1 MFSNNKIKIVASL
14 LSAFILLVGII
25 VIMSSNIANDLLKE
39 RIENQFLSESFGRRE
54 AIRSLLEIYSNQIN
68 HLAYRLSADEDVGN
82 ILLANE
88 QGPDNGPSY
97 NGYNDSSI
105 ILGQK
110 IEEFGATFDNST
122 YIRNIKIMDRN
133 GDLLLS
139 LNPSETGHEMVHV
152 GNMEPDSNSTTNY
165 RTISMETN
173 KVGDEN
179 RQLIE
184 FTMPFKMQQHAVG
197 KKENSNAN
205 SFFISAILDTNSFD
219 KILLN
224 RKGLGMSGEAY
235 LVNGSKVMVSES
247 RFIDN
252 TTPITVDTLP
262 VRHCFENMGG
272 RDTSGIYNDYRNIPI
287 VGFSYCAKDLGFVLL
302 AEIDKSEVMQPI
314 DNLRNTMV
322 ITSVVSCFIL
332 TVLSIV
338 VIHTLLSWNKRLESA
353 NRQLQSQDKMQ
364 REFINIAAH
373 ELKTPIQPVLALTE
387 RIREKTKDTDMIQ
400 MLDVVIRNAQRLKKL
415 SDNILDVTKIE
426 SDALNMNKE
435 LFSLDGLVMDTIKDF
450 ENNLKGKGIKFEYH
464 NLNNFECNVLADKTR
479 IGQVIS
485 NMIGNSAKFIGKE
498 GTISITVE
506 RKKCNDGG
514 IGSKDKGKDVVVVC
528 VKDTGTGI
536 DTEMLPKIFTK
547 FASKSFQGTGLGLYI
562 SRKIVEAHGGRVL
575 AENNND
581 GRGAKFSFILP
592 LESSV

>member
-39 RIENQFLSESFGRRE
+39 RIENQFLSESFGRGE

-68 HLAYRLSADEDVGN
+68 HLAYRLSADEDIGN

-88 QGPDNGPSY
+88 QEPDNGPSHG
-97 NGYNDSSI
+97 GYNDSSI
-105 ILGQK
+105 ILRQK

-122 YIRNIKIMDRN
+122 YIRNIRIMDKN
-133 GDLLLS
+133 GDVLMLS
-139 LNPSETGHEMVHV
+139 NPSETGHKIVHV
-152 GNMEPDSNSTTNY
+152 GNIEPDSNSTTNY
-165 RTISMETN
+165 RTINMETN
-173 KVGDEN
+173 KVRDEN

-184 FTMPFKMQQHAVG
+184 FTMPFTVQQIAVG
-197 KKENSNAN
+197 KTENPNAN
-205 SFFISAILDTNSFD
+205 SFFISTILDTNSFD

-224 RKGLGMSGEAY
+224 RKGLGESGEAY
-235 LVNGSKVMVSES
+235 LVNSSKVMVSES
-247 RFIDN
+247 RFIDS
-252 TTPITVDTLP
+252 TLPITVDTLP
-262 VRHCFENMGG
+262 VRHCFENREG

-314 DNLRNTMV
+314 DNLRNTLV

-332 TVLSIV
+332 TVISIV

-373 ELKTPIQPVLALTE
+373 ELRTPIQPVLALTE
-387 RIREKTKDTDMIQ
+387 RIREKTKDRDMIQ

-426 SDALNMNKE
+426 SDALNMSKE
-435 LFSLDGLVMDTIKDF
+435 LFSLHGLVMDTIKDF
-450 ENNLKGKGIKFEYH
+450 ENNLKGKGIRIEYH

-506 RKKCNDGG
+506 RRKCDDSG
-514 IGSKDKGKDVVVVC
+514 IWNKDKDVVVVC

-562 SRKIVEAHGGRVL
+562 SKKIVEAHGGRIL

-592 LESSV
+592 LYSSV

>member
-1 MFSNNKIKIVASL
+1 M
-14 LSAFILLVGII
+14 
-25 VIMSSNIANDLLKE
+25 
-39 RIENQFLSESFGRRE
+39 
-54 AIRSLLEIYSNQIN
+54 
-68 HLAYRLSADEDVGN
+68 
-82 ILLANE
+82 
-88 QGPDNGPSY
+88 
-97 NGYNDSSI
+97 
-105 ILGQK
+105 
-110 IEEFGATFDNST
+110 
-122 YIRNIKIMDRN
+122 
-133 GDLLLS
+133 
-139 LNPSETGHEMVHV
+139 
-152 GNMEPDSNSTTNY
+152 
-165 RTISMETN
+165 
-173 KVGDEN
+173 
-179 RQLIE
+179 
-184 FTMPFKMQQHAVG
+184 
-197 KKENSNAN
+197 ENSNSI
-205 SFFISAILDTNSFD
+205 SFFISTSLDTNSFD

-224 RKGLGMSGEAY
+224 RKGLGESGEAY
-235 LVNGSKVMVSES
+235 LVNSSKAMVSES

-252 TTPITVDTLP
+252 TNPITVDTLP
-262 VRHCFENMGG
+262 VRHCFESMGG

-332 TVLSIV
+332 TAISIV

-353 NRQLQSQDKMQ
+353 NKQLQSQDKMQ

-387 RIREKTKDTDMIQ
+387 RIREKTKDRDMIQ

-426 SDALNMNKE
+426 SDTLNMNKE
-435 LFSLDGLVMDTIKDF
+435 LFSLDRLVMDTIKDF

-506 RKKCNDGG
+506 RKKCNDCGFG
-514 IGSKDKGKDVVVVC
+514 IKDKDVVVVC

-562 SRKIVEAHGGRVL
+562 SKKIVEAHGGRVL

>member
-1 MFSNNKIKIVASL
+1 MEINKAR
-14 LSAFILLVGII
+14 
-25 VIMSSNIANDLLKE
+25 N
-39 RIENQFLSESFGRRE
+39 ES
-54 AIRSLLEIYSNQIN
+54 
-68 HLAYRLSADEDVGN
+68 
-82 ILLANE
+82 
-88 QGPDNGPSY
+88 
-97 NGYNDSSI
+97 
-105 ILGQK
+105 
-110 IEEFGATFDNST
+110 
-122 YIRNIKIMDRN
+122 
-133 GDLLLS
+133 
-139 LNPSETGHEMVHV
+139 
-152 GNMEPDSNSTTNY
+152 
-165 RTISMETN
+165 
-173 KVGDEN
+173 

-184 FTMPFKMQQHAVG
+184 FTMPFKLQQHAVG
-197 KKENSNAN
+197 KMGNSNAN
-205 SFFISAILDTNSFD
+205 SFFISTSLDTNSFD

-224 RKGLGMSGEAY
+224 RKGLGESGEAY
-235 LVNGSKVMVSES
+235 LVNSSKVMVSES
-247 RFIDN
+247 RFIDS
-252 TTPITVDTLP
+252 TSPITVDTLP
-262 VRHCFENMGG
+262 VRHCFESMGG
-272 RDTSGIYNDYRNIPI
+272 RDTSGVYNDYRNIPI

-314 DNLRNTMV
+314 DNLRNTLVM
-322 ITSVVSCFIL
+322 TSVVSCFIL
-332 TVLSIV
+332 TVISIV

-353 NRQLQSQDKMQ
+353 NKQLQSQDKMQ

-387 RIREKTKDTDMIQ
+387 RIREKTKDRDMIQ

-450 ENNLKGKGIKFEYH
+450 ENNLKGKGIKFEYN
-464 NLNNFECNVLADKTR
+464 NLNNSECNVLADKTR

-506 RKKCNDGG
+506 RKKCSVSG
-514 IGSKDKGKDVVVVC
+514 IWNKDKDVVVVC

-562 SRKIVEAHGGRVL
+562 SKKIIEAHGGRVL